1 MTLVNPPDGNYQA
14 WVHGFAVA
22 GSPTFPLTIDPV
34 QGTDLTVTGVPAG
47 PVAAGTP
54 ITLHVTFSKTMTSG
68 QDYFG
73 ELQLG
78 PTTAPNAMSVPIVVH
93 RQ

>member
-1 MTLVNPPDGNYQA
+1 M
-14 WVHGFAVA
+14 A
-22 GSPTFPLTIDPV
+22 GSPTFPLTIDPI
-34 QGTDLTVTGVPAG
+34 QGTDLTVTGAARSE

-54 ITLHVTFSKTMTSG
+54 VTLHVTFSKTMTSG

-78 PTTAPNAMSVPIVVH
+78 PPTAPNALSVPIVIH
-93 RQ
+93 RS